1 MHTTDTGFKTEFD
14 SDVIIFDEIV
24 VSNPETS
31 GSTDG
36 HRRLAG
42 VGKALLAAGGAI
54 ALLASASL
62 VQQTTSE
69 PGPTPVPAAISPSD
83 AILGYLLSDQVPNV
97 RIGPPVIPTPSSAD
111 LTLGYLLSDD
121 FPDLTPG
128 RDRTQDPLALLFSED
143 YPDIGR

>member
-1 MHTTDTGFKTEFD
+1 MHTTDTEYDT
-14 SDVIIFDEIV
+14 DVIIFDEIV
-24 VSNPETS
+24 VSNPENS
-31 GSTDG
+31 GSTGG

-42 VGKALLAAGGAI
+42 VSKALLAAGGAI
-54 ALLASASL
+54 ALVASASL

-83 AILGYLLSDQVPNV
+83 AILGYLLSDQFPDV
-97 RIGPPVIPTPSSAD
+97 RIDPPLIPTPSPAD

-143 YPDIGR
+143 YPDLGR